1 MYIVVRKYNTLGK
14 LDQISSNHK
23 TLHIASFTY
32 YLENQ
37 RFLPP
42 ETEQVNLSIEPSL

>member
-14 LDQISSNHK
+14 LDQISSNHSY
-23 TLHIASFTY
+23 IASFTY

-42 ETEQVNLSIEPSL
+42 ETEQVNLSIDPSL